1 MYDLPFADGEFD
13 TVVLD
18 DVLGGAKKPMT
29 AISEARRLL
38 KPGGR
43 LLVLGQSDF
52 GDVEKLQQQLTVWC
66 RTANLR
72 LAPPRRIPGK
82 QPRWLLAIATLT
94 DGKTA
99 AA

>member
-18 DVLGGAKKPMT
+18 DVLGGAKRPMT

-43 LLVLGQSDF
+43 LLVLGQSES
-52 GDVEKLQQQLTVWC
+52 GDVEKLQEQLTIWC

-82 QPRWLLAIATLT
+82 QPRWLLAVATLSS
-94 DGKTA
+94 GKSA